1 MSRCCFVVNT
11 CCIDRDPSSE
21 SHAASPHGR
30 VAGLTILIQAVLVVV
45 YSLDA
50 VLHTTFMVT
59 VTCLASVCL
68 AYAYMKYQPF
78 YKLSVSKAYCFASL
92 IMCWASFCLV
102 LLQCRKQPRVRGFQ
116 VAQPFVQV
124 GASCR
129 RLQRLCCPAEQ
140 RGSILVLAWRSQLWL
155 CWIRGGRMV
164 VWPVQHNSPHNL
176 VGVQCE
182 RIAVWNRCR
191 FLWCMSQ
198 CTACV
203 YVILRR
209 SLHCATYFPSSVKM
223 TTRGTLATLGRM
235 VIAWMLVLCWR

>member
-1 MSRCCFVVNT
+1 MILFAATWDHDTMSRCCFVVNT

-92 IMCWASFCLV
+92 VMCWASFCLV
-102 LLQCRKQPRVRGFQ
+102 LLQCRKQPRVRGF
-116 VAQPFVQV
+116 AQPFV

-129 RLQRLCCPAEQ
+129 RLQKLCCPAEQ
-140 RGSILVLAWRSQLWL
+140 RGSILVLAWRPQLWL

-164 VWPVQHNSPHNL
+164 VWPVQRNSPHNL

-182 RIAVWNRCR
+182 RIVVLKSRRCR
-191 FLWCMSQ
+191 FLG
-198 CTACV
+198 ACH
-203 YVILRR
+203 
-209 SLHCATYFPSSVKM
+209 SALHVFM
-223 TTRGTLATLGRM
+223 
-235 VIAWMLVLCWR
+235 